1 MPSQLLMSTH
11 SSTLSRPENLDA
23 TVKQASRPADSSIS
37 RPLQLGLIKCPYN
50 VDQQVKLLHLQAEVD
65 TLLLQLQTL
74 KQQRLITP
82 MSEDIDTVS
91 IQHQQ

>member
-11 SSTLSRPENLDA
+11 SSTLSRPENLDT
-23 TVKQASRPADSSIS
+23 TVKQASRSSTLS
-37 RPLQLGLIKCPYN
+37 ASQTVHLGLIKCPYN

-74 KQQRLITP
+74 KKQRLITP
-82 MSEDIDTVS
+82 LSEDIEALS
-91 IQHQQ
+91 PQNRP

>member
-23 TVKQASRPADSSIS
+23 TVKQASRATDSSAS
-37 RPLQLGLIKCPYN
+37 STLKLGLIKCPYN

-65 TLLLQLQTL
+65 TLLLQLQTI

-82 MSEDIDTVS
+82 RTEELETISRQTRR
-91 IQHQQ
+91 

>member
-23 TVKQASRPADSSIS
+23 TVKQAGRPSDSSAS
-37 RPLQLGLIKCPYN
+37 KPLQLGSSMKCPYN

-74 KQQRLITP
+74 KQQRLTAP
-82 MSEDIDTVS
+82 VSEDLDAIS
-91 IQHQQ
+91 RA

>member
-1 MPSQLLMSTH
+1 MSTQ

-23 TVKQASRPADSSIS
+23 TVKQASRSSNS
-37 RPLQLGLIKCPYN
+37 SASSSLQLGLIKCPYN

-74 KQQRLITP
+74 KQQRLTAP
-82 MSEDIDTVS
+82 VGEDLNARS
-91 IQHQQ
+91 RQNQH